1 MRPEQKSLLSCS
13 IYKNHIL
20 IETFLDKKGAVIAL
34 SDINLRVDAGQ
45 MFGVIGKSGTGKSTL
60 IRCVNLL
67 ERLDKGKG
75 Q

>member
-1 MRPEQKSLLSCS
+1 M
-13 IYKNHIL
+13 
-20 IETFLDKKGAVIAL
+20 IELRQITKTYLDKKGAVIAL